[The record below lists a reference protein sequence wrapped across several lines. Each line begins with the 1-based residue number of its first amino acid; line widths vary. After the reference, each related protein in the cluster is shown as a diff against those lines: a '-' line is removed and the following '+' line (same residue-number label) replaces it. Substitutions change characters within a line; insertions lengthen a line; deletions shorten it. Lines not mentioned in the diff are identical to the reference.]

1 MDMKKR
7 TALSFVLGLS
17 LLSFPALAM
26 DATTLLSQ
34 PDRYRVVET
43 NGNRISFVDME
54 TLTVMETRDYPSSI
68 GNIHGTLYVM
78 ETAKK
83 PSAMEYQRNQLAT
96 GVDEYTIHLFGD
108 KREGKYEMV
117 SAEPVQSYNAGG
129 NITGKPAAFATKS
142 LRQLFINMMLAS
154 SGRSPYAGKDC
165 VPPIISDS
173 HFLSD
178 SSISAIT
185 WDDEQYIS
193 AIRRTTRMETGMIAP
208 EVVAEAYVYDK
219 QAMRNV
225 NLNELT
231 DIVDVEKLEQALR
244 DGRAVLR
251 DTRWQQI
258 DLAYAF
264 TPSAMPKQFY
274 LDRSNNAL
282 VLVFQPGEIAPHPEG
297 LTYAVISLA

>member
-1 MDMKKR
+1 MKKR

-26 DATTLLSQ
+26 DATTLLAQ

-43 NGNRISFVDME
+43 NGNRISFVDTE
-54 TLTVMETRDYPSSI
+54 TLTIMETRDYPSSI

-96 GVDEYTIHLFGD
+96 GIDEYTIHLFGD
-108 KREGKYEMV
+108 KREGKHEMV
-117 SAEPVQSYNAGG
+117 SAEPVQSYNAAGD
-129 NITGKPAAFATKS
+129 ITGKPATFSTKS
-142 LRQLFINMMLAS
+142 LRQLFINMMLAD
-154 SGRSPYAGKDC
+154 SGRSLYAGKDC
-165 VPPIISDS
+165 AQPMITGP
-173 HFLSD
+173 HFQSD
-178 SSISAIT
+178 SSSSVIT
-185 WDDEQYIS
+185 WNDEKYTS

-208 EVVAEAYVYDK
+208 EVTAEAYVYDK

-225 NLNELT
+225 TLDELT
-231 DIVDVEKLEQALR
+231 DIVDVEKLEQAIR

-251 DTRWQQI
+251 DTRRQEI

-282 VLVFQPGEIAPHPEG
+282 VLVFQPGEIAPYPEG
-297 LTYAVISLA
+297 LIYAVISLN